1 MKRRSQSNVQW
12 GLDLVSDNII
22 DINEYRKA
30 KRFTDDLEQILKIV
44 NLSIAGLSHYSKYT
58 AVNVIIST
66 LQTNRTLLE
75 IHYNKYMRV
84 LEKAKPGE
92 KD

>member
-1 MKRRSQSNVQW
+1 ME
-12 GLDLVSDNII
+12 SDNVVNLK
-22 DINEYRKA
+22 DYRQA

-44 NLSIAGLSHYSKYT
+44 NLSIAGLSHYSKYS

-75 IHYNKYMRV
+75 IHYNKYLRV

-92 KD
+92 KDKG